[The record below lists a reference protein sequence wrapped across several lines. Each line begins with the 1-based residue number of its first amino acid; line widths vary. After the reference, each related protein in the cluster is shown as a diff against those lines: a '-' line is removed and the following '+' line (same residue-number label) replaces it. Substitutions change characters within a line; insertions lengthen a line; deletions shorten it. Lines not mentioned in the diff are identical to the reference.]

1 MCLQARVWQWK
12 LDSALPSRL
21 GQLGDWLYRAEEI
34 VDAEINYA
42 EKPEDTAKHIQSR
55 VDEHKVRTLLQSRS
69 TWECRQTLAVR
80 DH

>member
-1 MCLQARVWQWK
+1 MWQWK

-55 VDEHKVRTLLQSRS
+55 VDEHKVRKRPSTSRVVS
-69 TWECRQTLAVR
+69 TSTR
-80 DH
+80 